1 MSGEIVDKILDCSE
15 ELRYYYKLYQILLFH
30 FQEKRSI
37 EFFSLIEEVLDGVHQ
52 AFSTVFKTF
61 MKYKS
66 YITKGFILPYSN
78 VT

>member
-30 FQEKRSI
+30 FQEKKSI
-37 EFFSLIEEVLDGVHQ
+37 EFFGLIEEALNGVHQ
-52 AFSTVFKTF
+52 VFSTVFKIF
-61 MKYKS
+61 MKYKA

-78 VT
+78 AS